1 MTAAN
6 SIQMLLRNLDCDG
19 TQLHA
24 PSLPLAAHE
33 LLFYLLLLEIWKMPY
48 FGYQTL

>member
-6 SIQMLLRNLDCDG
+6 LIQMLLRNLDCDG

-24 PSLPLAAHE
+24 PLPPSAVHE
-33 LLFYLLLLEIWKMPY
+33 LLIIWYCDTVTHSDKDH
-48 FGYQTL
+48 